1 MCGMVESEARKRR
14 MRKEQSKNYVNG
26 FLSKSCIY
34 LSVTS
39 FYRFVGHFSKLPFAI
54 SRWQRFKMFHLF
66 VILYLRLKNRIDCY
80 FKSCYVGLITKKK
93 STFIYL
99 FINCGQVSSVY
110 FVSYK
115 EKAIWHNFSFKV
127 HTLGNIIDVSH

>member
-66 VILYLRLKNRIDCY
+66 VILYLRLKNRINCY
-80 FKSCYVGLITKKK
+80 FKSCYVSLITKKK
-93 STFIYL
+93 IYFYL
-99 FINCGQVSSVY
+99 FIYIVVKFLWYILFHIRKRPSG
-110 FVSYK
+110 
-115 EKAIWHNFSFKV
+115 
-127 HTLGNIIDVSH
+127 IISPLRYTH

>member
-66 VILYLRLKNRIDCY
+66 VILYLRLKNRINCY
-80 FKSCYVGLITKKK
+80 FKSCYVGLITKKINLLL
-93 STFIYL
+93 FIYL
-99 FINCGQVSSVY
+99 LIVVKFLRYILFHIRKRPSG
-110 FVSYK
+110 
-115 EKAIWHNFSFKV
+115 
-127 HTLGNIIDVSH
+127 IISPLRYTH